1 MKKTLAYINGVGV
14 ISPQRTFNNS
24 EFFSS
29 PEVYDQNVLK
39 CVTPDFKEYLS
50 PVQLRRLG
58 RMLRI
63 GLSAATICIR
73 DSGQP
78 TMDGIITAT
87 GYGLLHDTAVFMN
100 EILDQN
106 EQHITP
112 THFMQSTYN
121 AIGGMVALSIQC
133 KGYNNTYVSKGFA
146 FETALDDAV
155 MQLRENASQRF
166 LIGSYDEADETQYRT
181 HLRSGYYKKEF
192 VRSDQLVGSKT
203 RGTIQG
209 ETAAFFCLSGQAS
222 ESTWC
227 SIADVVMVYK
237 PDQTE
242 LDLALS
248 KFLADNDTTVD
259 DIDIVLNGSS
269 GDVDHDAVMLKT
281 TKRFD
286 KTPQVYF
293 KNLCGEFCTAS
304 SFALWMATAMIRHE
318 HVPDFV
324 AAPTLSKKPQTILIV
339 NQYLGINYSFILVNR
354 VAGSR

>member
-1 MKKTLAYINGVGV
+1 MKNAAIYINGVGV
-14 ISPQRTFNNS
+14 ISPQRTFNNA

-29 PEVYDQNVLK
+29 PEVYEQNVLK

-50 PVQLRRLG
+50 PTQLRRLG

-78 TMDGIITAT
+78 SMDGIITST

-121 AIGGMVALSIQC
+121 ALGGMVALSIQC

-146 FETALDDAV
+146 FETALDDAIL
-155 MQLRENASQRF
+155 QLKEYPSQRF
-166 LIGSYDEADETQYRT
+166 LVGGYDEADETQFRT
-181 HLRSGYYKKEF
+181 HLRSGYFKKDF

-203 RGTIQG
+203 AGTIQG
-209 ETAAFFCLSGQAS
+209 ESAGFFCLSGEAS
-222 ESTWC
+222 SATWC
-227 SIADVVMVYK
+227 RLVDVAMVYK
-237 PDQTE
+237 PDAST
-242 LDLALS
+242 LKAALK
-248 KFLADNDTTVD
+248 KFLDDNAVKEN
-259 DIDIVLNGSS
+259 DIDVVLNGSS
-269 GDVDHDAVMLKT
+269 GDVSHDEVMTGL
-281 TKRFD
+281 TKGFVG
-286 KTPQVYF
+286 KPQTFF
-293 KNLCGEFCTAS
+293 KNYCGEFCTAG
-304 SFALWMATAMIRHE
+304 SFALWMAAAMIKHE

-324 AAPTLSKKPQTILIV
+324 AAPKLSKRPESILII
-339 NQYLGINYSFILVNR
+339 NQYLGINYSFMLVKR
-354 VAGSR
+354 V